1 MASATVP
8 ATQGSG
14 RLLWLGLVLSVLTI
28 ALALIAQGNVA
39 AALAPTLLVCL
50 AWLMWRIPVRY
61 SLYGLIYLGLVLEC
75 PQEIPANGMWHSPL
89 WRLGEILLS
98 KCNDWTH
105 IKPLVFTGVDVV
117 VGYLLLILIW
127 RRATGSRIDVEGQD
141 RTAGAMALGA
151 TITLAGTLW
160 VWLYGLA
167 RGGNFG
173 ASLLQIYKLLYIPL
187 LFFLCQAAF
196 RGPKDHLAIVRL
208 VLAAVI
214 TRSLLCLF
222 VRYVIAPTMPH
233 EMSYATTH
241 GDSMLF
247 ASGVALCIALANEG
261 FARRSWSIRILL
273 FTCLGLFIW
282 AAKANNRRVVWVEM
296 TAVVVAF
303 WLISGWTPL
312 KRFVVRT
319 VTIGLP
325 LIALYFA
332 VGWNSNGRIF
342 TPVRLARSILDSK
355 SDPSTLWRDLENADL
370 VLNIREHPI
379 FGTGLGHEYEEQIK
393 LPDVSAAFKL
403 YRYIP
408 HNSVLGFLA
417 FAGVFG
423 FSLLWCAIAVA
434 VFLSARAYNHARAP
448 LDRALA
454 LWCIAIMIV
463 YINSIYGDMGQG
475 SWTAVFLVCPAL
487 AIAGKLVVSVGGWP
501 RRAPRTLS
509 VPRTSS
515 VP

>member
-1 MASATVP
+1 MSSATVP
-8 ATQGSG
+8 AAQGSG
-14 RLLWLGLVLSVLTI
+14 RLVWLGLGLSVLTI
-28 ALALIAQGNVA
+28 ALAMIAQGNVA

-75 PQEIPANGMWHSPL
+75 PQEIPANGMWRSPL
-89 WRLGEILLS
+89 WRLGEMLLS
-98 KCNDWTH
+98 KANDWTG
-105 IKPLVFTGVDVV
+105 IRPLVFTGVDVIV
-117 VGYLLLILIW
+117 AYLLVILVW
-127 RRATGSRIDVEGQD
+127 RRATGSRIDVEGQE

-151 TITLAGTLW
+151 AITLAGTLW
-160 VWLYGLA
+160 IWLYGLA
-167 RGGNFG
+167 RGGSFA
-173 ASLLQIYKLLYIPL
+173 ASLLQIWKLLYIPL

-196 RGPKDHLAIVRL
+196 RGPKDHLAIVKL

-214 TRSLLCLF
+214 TRSLFCLF
-222 VRYVIAPTMPH
+222 VRYVIAPTLTR
-233 EMSYATTH
+233 EMGYATTH

-247 ASGVALCIALANEG
+247 AGGVALCVALGNEG
-261 FARRSWSIRILL
+261 VARRSWPVRILL
-273 FTCLGLFIW
+273 LTSMFLFIW
-282 AAKANNRRVVWVEM
+282 AAKANHRRVAWVEM
-296 TAVVVAF
+296 AAVIVAF
-303 WLISGWTPL
+303 WFISGWTPL

-319 VTIGLP
+319 VTICLP
-325 LIALYFA
+325 LIAIYTA
-332 VGWNSNGRIF
+332 VGWNSEGRIF
-342 TPVRLARSILDSK
+342 RPVRLARSILDSK
-355 SDPSTLWRDLENADL
+355 SDPSTLWRDLENTDL
-370 VLNIREHPI
+370 ILNIRDHPI
-379 FGTGLGHEYEEQIK
+379 FGTGLGHQYDEVIK

-434 VFLSARAYNHARAP
+434 VFLSARAYAHAQAP
-448 LDRALA
+448 LDRAMA
-454 LWCIAIMIV
+454 LWVIAIMIV

-487 AIAGKLVVSVGGWP
+487 AIAGKLVVAVGGWP

-509 VPRTSS
+509 VP
-515 VP
+515 

>member
-8 ATQGSG
+8 AAQGSRG
-14 RLLWLGLVLSVLTI
+14 LLWLGLTLSVLTI
-28 ALALIAQGNVA
+28 ALAMIAQGNVA
-39 AALAPTLLVCL
+39 AALAPTLLVCVL
-50 AWLMWRIPVRY
+50 WLMWRIPVRY

-75 PQEIPANGMWHSPL
+75 PQELPAGGLYHSPL
-89 WRLGEILLS
+89 WRLGEMLLS
-98 KCNDWTH
+98 KANDWTF
-105 IKPLVFTGVDVV
+105 IRPLIFTGVDLV

-127 RRATGSRIDVEGQD
+127 RRATGSRIDTEGQE

-151 TITLAGTLW
+151 AITLAGTLW
-160 VWLYGLA
+160 IWFYGLA
-167 RGGNFG
+167 RGGSFG

-187 LFFLCQAAF
+187 LFFLCQAAL
-196 RGPKDHLAIVRL
+196 RGPKDHLAFIKL
-208 VLAAVI
+208 VLAAAI
-214 TRSLLCLF
+214 TRSLFCLF
-222 VRYVIAPTMPH
+222 VRYIIGPTLTR
-233 EMSYATTH
+233 ELQYATTH

-247 ASGVALCIALANEG
+247 AGAIALCVSLGNEG
-261 FARRSWSIRILL
+261 FARKSWPLRIFL
-273 FTCLGLFIW
+273 FACMGLFIW
-282 AAKANNRRVVWVEM
+282 AAKANNRRVAWVEM

-303 WLISGWTPL
+303 WFISGRTPL
-312 KRFVVRT
+312 KKFIMRT
-319 VTIGLP
+319 VTVSIP

-332 VGWNSNGRIF
+332 IGWNSNGRIF
-342 TPVRLARSILDSK
+342 TPVHLARSILDSK

-370 VLNIREHPI
+370 ILNIREHPI
-379 FGTGLGHEYEEQIK
+379 FGTGLGHEYDERIK
-393 LPDVSAAFKL
+393 LPDVSQAFKL

-434 VFLSARAYNHARAP
+434 VFLSARAYDHAKAP
-448 LDRALA
+448 LDRAMA

-475 SWTAVFLVCPAL
+475 SWTAIFLVCPAL

-501 RRAPRTLS
+501 RRAPRVAS
-509 VPRTSS
+509 VP
-515 VP
+515 